1 MHRHVRRL
9 ALGAAAALW
18 ATGIGAAIAEP
29 ADYVIDPDH
38 FSMSFSVDHIGFA
51 DVIGMFTEGSGQFTY
66 DEETQTLTDLT
77 AVIEA
82 VSVFSAHEA
91 RDRHLRG
98 GDFLDAEAHPQI
110 TFVGTSAEATGPDT
124 GLVHGDLTIRG
135 VTQPVTLSVTL
146 NRIGQYPFPTGGSE
160 PNTVLGASVETT
172 IARSAFGMTYA
183 VDNGWVGDD
192 VAIRIEL
199 EAIRQ

>member
-9 ALGAAAALW
+9 ALGTAAALW
-18 ATGIGAAIAEP
+18 ASGIGAAIAAP
-29 ADYVIDPDH
+29 ADYVIDADH
-38 FSMSFSVDHIGFA
+38 FSVSFSVDHIGFA

-66 DEETQTLTDLT
+66 DDETQTLTDLT

-82 VSVFSAHEA
+82 ASVFSAHEA
-91 RDRHLRG
+91 RDRHLRA
-98 GDFLDAEAHPQI
+98 GDFLDADAHPQI

-146 NRIGQYPFPTGGSE
+146 NRIAQYPFPTGGSE
-160 PNTVLGASVETT
+160 PNTVLGVSVETT

-192 VAIRIEL
+192 VVIRIEL